1 MKTIDA
7 RGIHYQELN
16 AVIKDLFNAGKNEVL
31 IKNIQ
36 GQRYIGNGIKGNYK
50 IVIEGTPGNDMAA
63 YMDGPVIII
72 YGNVQDAV
80 ANTMNNGEVIIHGNA
95 GDTLGYAMR
104 GGEVYVKGDVGY
116 RVGIHMKEYL
126 DKKPVIVIG
135 GKAGDFL
142 GEYMAGGTI
151 VLLGLSVYNT
161 QKIVGSY
168 CSTGMH
174 GGVIYSRIPIDDY
187 KLGKEVKQ
195 IQADDND
202 MKSISS
208 YVRKFC
214 SYFGL
219 GYDSIMDRRFVKIYP
234 YNKRPYKNLYAY

>member
-126 DKKPVIVIG
+126 DKNR
-135 GKAGDFL
+135 
-142 GEYMAGGTI
+142 
-151 VLLGLSVYNT
+151 LS
-161 QKIVGSY
+161 
-168 CSTGMH
+168 
-174 GGVIYSRIPIDDY
+174 
-187 KLGKEVKQ
+187 
-195 IQADDND
+195 
-202 MKSISS
+202 
-208 YVRKFC
+208 
-214 SYFGL
+214 
-219 GYDSIMDRRFVKIYP
+219 
-234 YNKRPYKNLYAY
+234 